1 MNKRFKS
8 SIVLVLLLSMLMCNI
23 AFAEDAEDVEDV
35 VVSDENLVLVDEK
48 ITISLAGDVSYSTYV
63 KNKVNQFGVTYPMEN
78 VREIFQ
84 NDDISF
90 INLETAITD
99 RKKPANMKKEY
110 NFASN
115 SNTAKELAN
124 SSIDLVN
131 IANNHALDYGQEGF
145 IDTMNL
151 LDAAGVQYV
160 GGGRKIDEAISAK
173 IIEVKNKK
181 IGFIAVNAVV
191 PSRTWL
197 ATDKRAGQVSMYP
210 YEVDKRL
217 AYIKEVKSQVDYLI
231 LSIHWQGLSN
241 SKNEKD
247 YINAAHKLIDAGVDV
262 VVGTHPHLMQATEY
276 YKDGIIFYSLG
287 NFIFPNMGGRADKA
301 AIIQLE
307 IDPSADEEIK
317 VKYIP
322 TKMLGN
328 RPVLL
333 KDQERLNELYYMNA
347 VNKKFNSYVQANGYM
362 IKLEK

>member
-1 MNKRFKS
+1 
-8 SIVLVLLLSMLMCNI
+8 
-23 AFAEDAEDVEDV
+23 
-35 VVSDENLVLVDEK
+35 
-48 ITISLAGDVSYSTYV
+48 
-63 KNKVNQFGVTYPMEN
+63 
-78 VREIFQ
+78 
-84 NDDISF
+84 
-90 INLETAITD
+90 
-99 RKKPANMKKEY
+99 MKKEY

-115 SNTAKELAN
+115 SNTAGELAN

-131 IANNHALDYGQEGF
+131 LANNHALDYGQEGF

-151 LDAAGVQYV
+151 LDTAGIQYV
-160 GGGRKIDEAISAK
+160 GGGRKIDKAISAK

-181 IGFIAVNAVV
+181 IGFLAFNAVV

-217 AYIKEVKSQVDYLI
+217 AYIKEIKSQVDYLI

-241 SKNEKD
+241 HKNEKD

>member
-8 SIVLVLLLSMLMCNI
+8 SIVLVLLLTMLMCNI

-99 RKKPANMKKEY
+99 RKKPANIKKEY

-181 IGFIAVNAVV
+181 IGFIAFNAVV

-231 LSIHWQGLSN
+231 LSIHCQGLSN

>member
-1 MNKRFKS
+1 
-8 SIVLVLLLSMLMCNI
+8 
-23 AFAEDAEDVEDV
+23 
-35 VVSDENLVLVDEK
+35 
-48 ITISLAGDVSYSTYV
+48 
-63 KNKVNQFGVTYPMEN
+63 
-78 VREIFQ
+78 
-84 NDDISF
+84 
-90 INLETAITD
+90 
-99 RKKPANMKKEY
+99 
-110 NFASN
+110 
-115 SNTAKELAN
+115 
-124 SSIDLVN
+124 
-131 IANNHALDYGQEGF
+131 
-145 IDTMNL
+145 MNL
-151 LDAAGVQYV
+151 LDTAGVKYI
-160 GGGRKIDEAISAK
+160 GGGKKIDEVISAK

-181 IGFIAVNAVV
+181 IGFLAFNAVV

-217 AYIKEVKSQVDYLI
+217 AYIKEIKSQVDYLI

-241 SKNEKD
+241 PKNEKN
-247 YINAAHKLIDAGVDV
+247 YINASHKLIDAGVDV

-276 YKDGIIFYSLG
+276 YNDGIIFYSLG

-347 VNKKFNSYVQANGYM
+347 VNKKFNSYLQANGYM

>member
-1 MNKRFKS
+1 M
-8 SIVLVLLLSMLMCNI
+8 I
-23 AFAEDAEDVEDV
+23 
-35 VVSDENLVLVDEK
+35 LVDEK
-48 ITISLAGDVSYSTYV
+48 ITISLASDVSYSTYV

-84 NDDISF
+84 KDDISF

-99 RKKPANMKKEY
+99 RKKPANIKKEY

-124 SSIDLVN
+124 SSIEIANL
-131 IANNHALDYGQEGF
+131 ANNHSLDYGQEGF

-151 LDAAGVQYV
+151 LDAVDVQYI

-181 IGFIAVNAVV
+181 IGFLAFNAVV

-241 SKNEKD
+241 PKNEKD
-247 YINAAHKLIDAGVDV
+247 YINAAHKIIDAGVDV

-276 YKDGIIFYSLG
+276 YKDCIIFYSL
-287 NFIFPNMGGRADKA
+287 PNMGGRADKA
-301 AIIQLE
+301 AIIRLE

>member
-1 MNKRFKS
+1 MPT
-8 SIVLVLLLSMLMCNI
+8 LST
-23 AFAEDAEDVEDV
+23 VW
-35 VVSDENLVLVDEK
+35 
-48 ITISLAGDVSYSTYV
+48 
-63 KNKVNQFGVTYPMEN
+63 
-78 VREIFQ
+78 
-84 NDDISF
+84 
-90 INLETAITD
+90 
-99 RKKPANMKKEY
+99 
-110 NFASN
+110 
-115 SNTAKELAN
+115 
-124 SSIDLVN
+124 
-131 IANNHALDYGQEGF
+131 
-145 IDTMNL
+145 
-151 LDAAGVQYV
+151 
-160 GGGRKIDEAISAK
+160 
-173 IIEVKNKK
+173 
-181 IGFIAVNAVV
+181 GFIAFNAVV

-217 AYIKEVKSQVDYLI
+217 AYIKEIKSQVDYLI

-241 SKNEKD
+241 PKNEKD

-262 VVGTHPHLMQATEY
+262 VVGTHPHLMEATEY

-307 IDPSADEEIK
+307 IDPSSDEEIK

-347 VNKKFNSYVQANGYM
+347 VNKKFNSYLQANGYM